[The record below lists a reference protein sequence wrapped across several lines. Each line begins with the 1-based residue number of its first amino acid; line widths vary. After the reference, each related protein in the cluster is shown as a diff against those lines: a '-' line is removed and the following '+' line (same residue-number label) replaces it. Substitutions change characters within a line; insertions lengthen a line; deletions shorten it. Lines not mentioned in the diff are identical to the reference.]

1 MGQYQNPRYT
11 GTNDPTAFTNAFNT
25 SFSMWYDK
33 IFGSLMAG
41 QNQRA
46 KKAAATA
53 QAKKDYDKIYGEIP
67 DNLKDSVDGV
77 DKMSGTMRDL
87 VNVFMLRVEDV
98 SRNAGIDARQMR
110 KNEHQFQEFVTPWS
124 HLAAGMYGKNAIDF
138 NKLNYGHGDGFD
150 KLKLLVD
157 DVGNATKDQTA
168 KMMGFDIAVPGQVLS
183 DDLLEK
189 GVKVGDIFA
198 HDIELS
204 DGTTLSHSELQ
215 TILHAANDPTNQLDY
230 VMDVIDSK
238 METNITATNN
248 NTRLNINEAYK
259 VTPDAPYEGKMDERN
274 SHWRNGVTNTVD
286 GLNSDQ
292 LKTIW
297 RNKMVTSNIF
307 QEGDMDP
314 NGNPMSAE
322 LAERLNS
329 LNFGDVQEALHNFE
343 KSPPLLPKVN
353 IPSAIKDDTW
363 EGIEA
368 SGMGVTQELSVED
381 YDLASFV
388 IEAQKSKIA
397 DYLVENKDYATKLD
411 VVKRA
416 KPLTVREASLGEIKT
431 ENGRQLYKSYETDL
445 SDLMAVYTHKDR
457 YTTDNVTL
465 TNTGTSLRDFLMGRA
480 IKVGG
485 EKYTILGIKLDDGVL
500 SVKVP
505 MSKKAGEIKT
515 SPDQLFKYNLKL
527 SNYNDFYKLIGNL
540 TSALNPDDIINENTR
555 YDRISRNPY

>member
-1 MGQYQNPRYT
+1 
-11 GTNDPTAFTNAFNT
+11 
-25 SFSMWYDK
+25 
-33 IFGSLMAG
+33 
-41 QNQRA
+41 
-46 KKAAATA
+46 
-53 QAKKDYDKIYGEIP
+53 
-67 DNLKDSVDGV
+67 VDGV
-77 DKMSGTMRDL
+77 KKMSGTMGHL

-98 SRNAGIDARQMR
+98 SRNTGIDARQMR

-124 HLAAGMYGKNAIDF
+124 HLAAGMYGKNAIDL
-138 NKLNYGHGDGFD
+138 NKLNYGHGDGFG
-150 KLKLLVD
+150 KLKLLID
-157 DVGNATKDQTA
+157 DVGNANEDQLS

-189 GVKVGDIFA
+189 GVRVGDIFA

-215 TILHAANDPTNQLDY
+215 TILGAANDPTNQLDY

-238 METNITATNN
+238 MELNIAATNN
-248 NTRLNINEAYK
+248 NTKLNINEAYK

-274 SHWRNGVTNTVD
+274 SHWRSGVTNTVD

-307 QEGDMDP
+307 QEGDIDP

-329 LNFGDVQEALHNFE
+329 LNFGDVQDAIH
-343 KSPPLLPKVN
+343 KSEQFWKN
-353 IPSAIKDDTW
+353 KNKKHYSAYGEGDDTW
-363 EGIEA
+363 EGIET
-368 SGMGVTQELSVED
+368 SGMGITKELSVED

-397 DYLVENKDYATKLD
+397 DYLVENEDYVKKLD